1 MPPPIV
7 PFILD
12 VEASGFGSESY
23 PIEIGVALEPGH
35 RRSFL
40 IEPAS
45 DWTHWDPMAECVHR
59 ITRAVLER
67 HGRPID
73 EVAGALNAELGGLTL
88 YSDAWVVDKPW
99 LTRLFHAARVP
110 MAFSLSPL
118 ECLLPEAQML
128 LWDASKRQV
137 AAELA
142 AERHR
147 ASHDAWVVQE
157 TYVRTRHAIGTAAG
171 PIRPAR

>member
-1 MPPPIV
+1 MPVPIV

-12 VEASGFGSESY
+12 VEASGFGPESY
-23 PIEIGVALEPGH
+23 PIEIGVALEPGR

-40 IEPAS
+40 IAPEPN
-45 DWTHWDPMAECVHR
+45 WTHWDPAAEGVHR

-67 HGRPID
+67 HGWQVGD
-73 EVAGALNAELGGLTL
+73 VAGALNAVLDGLTL

-99 LTRLFHAARVP
+99 LIRLFHAARVP
-110 MAFSLSPL
+110 MAFSLSPI
-118 ECLLPEAQML
+118 ESLLPEAQML
-128 LWDASKRQV
+128 LWDAAKREV

-142 AERHR
+142 VERHR

-157 TYVRTRHAIGTAAG
+157 TFVRTRRAVAAAAEPVG
-171 PIRPAR
+171 ADR